1 MNKSTYRSVKRK
13 YSSWVRYLRTKQ
25 EETYSTFTTR
35 RNQANNEVRKARKQ
49 YEKSIAKECRKNPKS
64 VWRYMKSTNKMS
76 SGIPNLKKQDG
87 SLTTSDQETAE
98 VLNDQ
103 YYKQFTK
110 EDTTNLPNTHQNT
123 C

>member
-1 MNKSTYRSVKRK
+1 M
-13 YSSWVRYLRTKQ
+13 
-25 EETYSTFTTR
+25 
-35 RNQANNEVRKARKQ
+35 
-49 YEKSIAKECRKNPKS
+49 IAKECRKNPKS

-87 SLTTSDQETAE
+87 STTTSDKETAE

-110 EDTTNLPNTHQNT
+110 EDTTNLPNTPAN
-123 C
+123 